1 MNAIKLNAEHIVQIQ
16 HLFQI
21 PKFMG
26 VKTDRFHISS
36 NLGNFSEVYLKMFAD
51 TYLTDSQNYHAYGVQ
66 DDQGNINSILGF
78 YESIDD
84 ASWYWTHVRTTG
96 NNGTEIKMLLD
107 KVMEHNEKN
116 GRLKFYSMFPLEY
129 KKVYRRL
136 AFSNIAKERYDYF
149 DEFHVKEKHYPIFNL
164 PWQILY
170 NRTLVPV
177 DSIVRCTFLKQ
188 QYRDTLYD
196 AGRL

>member
-1 MNAIKLNAEHIVQIQ
+1 MKVIKLNAEHRPLIK
-16 HLFQI
+16 HLFYM

-26 VKTDRFHISS
+26 VKTDRFYIKPE
-36 NLGNFSEVYLKMFAD
+36 LGEFAELYLQMFSA
-51 TYLTDSQNYHAYGVQ
+51 TYLADAANYHTYGVQ
-66 DDQGNINSILGF
+66 DEQGNINSLLGF

-96 NNGTEIKMLLD
+96 NNSNEIKILLD

-129 KKVYRRL
+129 RKVYRRL
-136 AFSNIAKERYDYF
+136 AFSNTAKERYDYF
-149 DEFHVKEKHYPIFNL
+149 DEYQVEAKHYPIFSL
-164 PWQILY
+164 AWQILY
-170 NRTLVPV
+170 NRSLVPT

-188 QYRDTLYD
+188 HYRNELYN
-196 AGRL
+196 AGRM

>member
-1 MNAIKLNAEHIVQIQ
+1 MNVIKLNAEHTGQIQ

-21 PKFMG
+21 PKFRE
-26 VKTDRFHISS
+26 KTNQLYTNSS
-36 NLGNFSEVYLKMFAD
+36 LSELSLKLFAD

-66 DDQGNINSILGF
+66 DVHGNINSVLGF

-84 ASWYWTHVRTTG
+84 PSWYWNLIRTSG
-96 NNGTEIKMLLD
+96 NNSNEIKMLLD
-107 KVMEHNEKN
+107 KAISHNEEK
-116 GRLKFYSMFPLEY
+116 GRFKFYSMFPLEY
-129 KKVYRRL
+129 RKAYRRL
-136 AFSNIAKERYDYF
+136 AFSNNAKERYDYF
-149 DEFHVKEKHYPIFNL
+149 DEFQVESNHYPIFTL

-170 NRTLVPV
+170 NRTLVPI

-188 QYRDTLYD
+188 QYRDTLYK

>member
-1 MNAIKLNAEHIVQIQ
+1 
-16 HLFQI
+16 
-21 PKFMG
+21 
-26 VKTDRFHISS
+26 
-36 NLGNFSEVYLKMFAD
+36 
-51 TYLTDSQNYHAYGVQ
+51 
-66 DDQGNINSILGF
+66 
-78 YESIDD
+78 
-84 ASWYWTHVRTTG
+84 
-96 NNGTEIKMLLD
+96 
-107 KVMEHNEKN
+107 
-116 GRLKFYSMFPLEY
+116 MFPLEY

>member
-1 MNAIKLNAEHIVQIQ
+1 MNVIKLNAEHIAKLH

-26 VKTDRFHISS
+26 VKTEQFHLRP
-36 NLGNFSEVYLKMFAD
+36 NLGAFSEVYLKMFAA

-96 NNGTEIKMLLD
+96 NNGNEIKILLD

-116 GRLKFYSMFPLEY
+116 GRFKFYSMFPLEY
-129 KKVYRRL
+129 RKVYRRL
-136 AFSNIAKERYDYF
+136 AFSDFAKERYDYF
-149 DEFHVKEKHYPIFNL
+149 DEYQVEAKHYPIFL
-164 PWQILY
+164 LSWQILY

-177 DSIVRCTFLKQ
+177 NSIVRCTFLKQ
-188 QYRDTLYD
+188 KYRDELYN